1 MKFGTPQSDRF
12 TVRVRA
18 INGAAPV
25 HRPIRTPT
33 LPGTE
38 QALARAPTV
47 PLCSRR
53 HAFTRADL
61 TALVAL
67 TAVLAALIV
76 VPVVLTRRKARL
88 SACLGNLE
96 QVSRAVLVYCEHNSE
111 TLPAST
117 LGQPGDLWWW
127 YKEQVKGYVGLTGQS
142 SASDKVFACPD
153 DRGYSNPMP
162 FYKDPRFDYQ
172 SYVFNGVTIPGVP
185 NIAGWK
191 LSAVTLP
198 QRTLLAMEWTA
209 HAPLSWHRSK
219 TGRANSPFY
228 CDAQSVV
235 GFVDGHVSF
244 SKIYY
249 DGYNA
254 AYTRDPI
261 GGYTYKYS
269 GK

>member
-1 MKFGTPQSDRF
+1 M
-12 TVRVRA
+12 
-18 INGAAPV
+18 
-25 HRPIRTPT
+25 
-33 LPGTE
+33 
-38 QALARAPTV
+38 
-47 PLCSRR
+47 
-53 HAFTRADL
+53 
-61 TALVAL
+61 
-67 TAVLAALIV
+67 
-76 VPVVLTRRKARL
+76 
-88 SACLGNLE
+88 
-96 QVSRAVLVYCEHNSE
+96 
-111 TLPAST
+111 
-117 LGQPGDLWWW
+117 
-127 YKEQVKGYVGLTGQS
+127 
-142 SASDKVFACPD
+142 
-153 DRGYSNPMP
+153 
-162 FYKDPRFDYQ
+162 
-172 SYVFNGVTIPGVP
+172 TIPGVP